1 MSYQQVDL
9 IQKKQFCENIYE
21 QNIVKAYENLKTF
34 IKFSEVLSLTLP
46 ISCYTN
52 FRDSLFHFRRIV
64 MAIDEVEM
72 ETQAFAVKEHLSRA
86 LTDASISILDYLFL
100 ISEKLLKSNDVE
112 TEKKEKIRNMMH
124 TMKKYSLMKRLNG
137 MMLSTDS
144 VFHVDIETVLEKM
157 QELYDYLDNSCHD
170 ELKEI
175 LNSNSGSTT

>member
-1 MSYQQVDL
+1 MSYQQVDS

-21 QNIVKAYENLKTF
+21 QNIVKAHEYLKTF
-34 IKFSEVLSLTLP
+34 IKYSDILNLKLP

-100 ISEKLLKSNDVE
+100 VSEKLLKSNDVE
-112 TEKKEKIRNMMH
+112 VQKKEKIRNLMH

-144 VFHVDIETVLEKM
+144 VFHVDIETILEKM
-157 QELYDYLDNSCHD
+157 NELYEYLNDSCPN
-170 ELKEI
+170 ELEKI